1 MGQLSPLAPR
11 IYQIQHC
18 IRQFPFAPR
27 AVSHSLVQWGYL
39 FPLFICQVAGIRLS
53 SFFFHVSILPLSFAF
68 VNTASKKEIENR
80 AVQANMTVTDYLTT
94 CALGKRTIR
103 IDGLDAVLP
112 ELKAQGR
119 NLNQLTVL
127 ANMGRLTVVRGDDL
141 AESCTV
147 LCEQVPRL
155 TQEAR

>member
-39 FPLFICQVAGIRLS
+39 FPLLICQVAGIRLS

-68 VNTASKKEIENR
+68 VNTASKKLAKYSGIIWQKDLCLKPDALVQYVRTQPGFHNWTRNR
-80 AVQANMTVTDYLTT
+80 IIQ
-94 CALGKRTIR
+94 
-103 IDGLDAVLP
+103 
-112 ELKAQGR
+112 ELKDIGALVLQEE
-119 NLNQLTVL
+119 NASTVHIDKDL
-127 ANMGRLTVVRGDDL
+127 PRVYRIRLDVLKDM
-141 AESCTV
+141 AEYY
-147 LCEQVPRL
+147 
-155 TQEAR
+155 